1 MTNPTPLIAPLDEHN
16 QRLLAQVHPDNWSN
30 PEPAP
35 IYDLV
40 VIGGGTAGLVC
51 AAGAAGL
58 GARVALVERALLGGD
73 CLNTGCVPSKAL
85 LRSARAVRE
94 ARAAAAVGVRTTV
107 DVDFAAVM
115 TRVRARRA
123 DIAHNDSAAR
133 LASLGVDVF
142 LGQASFAGPR
152 AVAVSGG
159 SERTRPTAATLRF
172 RRAVI
177 ATGSRPVGPVGAVG
191 RVLSDPAP
199 APIPE
204 LAGISYFTSEN
215 IFSLTTQPQHLLVI
229 GAGPVGC
236 EMAQAFVLLGSRVTL
251 VDSAPHVLSGE
262 DEDASRIIATRLE
275 RDGVTIV
282 TGAGGSDGPPLREL
296 VTVADVVL
304 VATGRS
310 PNVEGLNLAAAG
322 ITAGPAG
329 IHVDDRL
336 RTSNHRVYAAGD
348 VCSTFKFTH
357 AADAMARV
365 VIQNALFFGRR
376 RGSALIIPW
385 CTYTFPEVAHVG
397 VSSGQAITIP
407 LADVDRAV
415 VDEETDGF
423 VRIHHEQGRV
433 IGATIVAPHAGE
445 LIGHVADVMR
455 RGGAVGDLSAV
466 IFPYPTVAEALRK
479 AGDTYRRQGL
489 TPRVRR
495 LMGYYFRLSRR

>member
-1 MTNPTPLIAPLDEHN
+1 MTEPLIAPVDEHN
-16 QRLLAQVHPDNWSN
+16 QRLLAHVHPDNWKN

-85 LRSARAVRE
+85 LRSARAVRD
-94 ARAAAAVGVRTTV
+94 ARAGAAVGVRTTTE
-107 DVDFAAVM
+107 VDFAAVM
-115 TRVRARRA
+115 SRLRARRA

-133 LASLGVDVF
+133 MGSLGVHVF
-142 LGQASFAGPR
+142 LGQASFADSR
-152 AVAVSGG
+152 TIAVSSG
-159 SERTRPTAATLRF
+159 SEGTRPTNVALRF

-177 ATGSRPVGPVGAVG
+177 ATGARPADVS
-191 RVLSDPAP
+191 RVLPEPAP
-199 APIPE
+199 P
-204 LAGISYFTSEN
+204 GVTYFTSEN
-215 IFSLTTQPQHLLVI
+215 IFSLTTQPRRLLVI
-229 GAGPVGC
+229 GGGPIGC
-236 EMAQAFVLLGSRVTL
+236 EMAQAFALLGSRVTL
-251 VDSAPHVLSGE
+251 VDSATRVLSGE
-262 DEDASRIIATRLE
+262 DEDASRIIASQLE
-275 RDGVTIV
+275 RAGVTLI
-282 TGAGGSDGPPLREL
+282 TGPGGRQDAPLSQL
-296 VTVADVVL
+296 VAAADVVL
-304 VATGRS
+304 VATGRTPS
-310 PNVEGLNLAAAG
+310 VEGLNLAAAG
-322 ITAGPAG
+322 IAAGPTG
-329 IHVDDRL
+329 IQVDDHL

-348 VCSTFKFTH
+348 VCSSFKFTH

-376 RGSALIIPW
+376 RVSALVIPW

-407 LADVDRAV
+407 LADVDRAI

-423 VRIHHEQGRV
+423 IRIHHERGRI

-445 LIGHVADVMR
+445 LIGQVADAMR
-455 RGGAVGDLSAV
+455 RGGSVGEFSAA
-466 IFPYPTVAEALRK
+466 ILPYPTVAEALRK
-479 AGDTYRRQGL
+479 AGDSFRRQGL

-495 LMGYYFRLSRR
+495 LLEYYFRFTRR

>member
-1 MTNPTPLIAPLDEHN
+1 MSDAVRKPLVEPLDEHN
-16 QRLLAQVHPDNWSN
+16 GRLLAQVHPDNWRN
-30 PEPAP
+30 PDPAP

-85 LRSARAVRE
+85 LRSARAVHE

-107 DVDFAAVM
+107 EVDFAAVM

-133 LASLGVDVF
+133 LASLGIDLF
-142 LGQASFAGPR
+142 LGQASFAGTR
-152 AVAVSGG
+152 AVKVDG
-159 SERTRPTAATLRF
+159 RTLRF
-172 RRAVI
+172 GRAVI
-177 ATGSRPVGPVGAVG
+177 ATGGRP
-191 RVLSDPAP
+191 SAP
-199 APIPE
+199 PIPA
-204 LAGISYFTSEN
+204 LAGISYFTSET
-215 IFSLTTQPQHLLVI
+215 IFSLTTQPTRMLVI
-229 GAGPVGC
+229 GAGPIGC
-236 EMAQAFVLLGSRVTL
+236 EMAQAFALLGSRVTL
-251 VDSAPHVLSGE
+251 VDSASRVLSGE
-262 DEDASRIIATRLE
+262 DEDASRIIATQLE

-282 TGAGGSDGPPLREL
+282 TGVGGPEGPPLRDRL
-296 VTVADVVL
+296 AAADVVL
-304 VATGRS
+304 VATGRI
-310 PNVEGLNLAAAG
+310 PNVEGLNLEAAG
-322 ITAGPAG
+322 VTAGPAG

-336 RTSNHRVYAAGD
+336 RTSNPRVFAAGD
-348 VCSTFKFTH
+348 VCSSFKFTH
-357 AADAMARV
+357 AADAAARV

-376 RGSALIIPW
+376 RVSALIIPW
-385 CTYTFPEVAHVG
+385 CTYTYPEVAHVG

-407 LADVDRAV
+407 LADVDRSV

-423 VRIHHEQGRV
+423 VRIHHEQGRI

-455 RGGAVGDLSAV
+455 RGGGAGDLSAV

-479 AGDTYRRQGL
+479 AGDTYRRQRL
-489 TPRVRR
+489 TPRIRR
-495 LMGYYFRLSRR
+495 LLEYYFRLSRR